1 MNDYTVEW
9 HGTYRVSIEGK
20 MCFGIRVSRT
30 IEGTIDD
37 AITVAKLALE
47 ALEHHGLNSLD
58 IVDCN
63 TGEVHCTVKRG
74 E

>member
-20 MCFGIRVSRT
+20 MCFGMRVSRI
-30 IEGTIDD
+30 IEGPLGDI
-37 AITVAKLALE
+37 IEIAKLTLE

-63 TGEVHCTVKRG
+63 TGEVYCTVKRG